1 MPATARPEPSAI
13 TKEVAAILTGA
24 LARRGLEQQELAAA
38 VGISRSQISR
48 MLAGNKHW
56 DVDQLGAACDF
67 LGLDVL
73 DVLREATSAVQMRGD
88 VSATAE
94 DDEADIDITSE
105 VRSAWGRA
113 AHKGPRKADVPY
125 AD

>member
-13 TKEVAAILTGA
+13 TKEVAAILTGV

-56 DVDQLGAACDF
+56 DVDQL
-67 LGLDVL
+67 DVL
-73 DVLREATSAVQMRGD
+73 DVLREASSAVQIRGD
-88 VSATAE
+88 VSASTE